1 MDDLKKLGRQVRRM
15 GRGRG
20 RRYSAA
26 MKRRILVAVDEARA
40 DGTIW
45 PEVVAAVDV
54 PMQTLR
60 RWQQER
66 EGELEPAELVPVAL
80 VDAGASPSQEALTG
94 VTPGGYRVE
103 GLDVDGAVA
112 LVRQLR

>member
-1 MDDLKKLGRQVRRM
+1 M
-15 GRGRG
+15 GSGRG

-26 MKRRILVAVDEARA
+26 MKQRILVAVDDARA
-40 DGTIW
+40 EGATW
-45 PEVVAAVDV
+45 LEVVEAVDV
-54 PMQTLR
+54 SIETLR
-60 RWQQER
+60 RWGQEQ
-66 EGELEPAELVPVAL
+66 ELEPAELVPVAV
-80 VDAGASPSQEALTG
+80 VDAGSASSREPLTV